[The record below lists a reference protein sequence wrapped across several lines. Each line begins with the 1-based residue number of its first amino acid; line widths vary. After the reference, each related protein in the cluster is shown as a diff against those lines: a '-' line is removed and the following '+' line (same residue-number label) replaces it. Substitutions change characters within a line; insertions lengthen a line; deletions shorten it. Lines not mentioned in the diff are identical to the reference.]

1 MVIKTKRIWI
11 GNEFMG
17 RSMVEDIRNLYG
29 DKVANKVKLINEI
42 RFNVPVYN
50 FGTDELACRLSETN
64 DWYLEIPE
72 EITIIN

>member
-29 DKVANKVKLINEI
+29 DNVA
-42 RFNVPVYN
+42 VYN